1 MSGGV
6 SAALFVIPHLANMSG
21 ASAGI
26 ILFETVDLVL
36 ILLSFSFL
44 TLRFESIWAACGLH
58 SIWDFILY
66 NILGFNLSGKDE
78 MTAAV
83 FDMRSVGSNILNEG
97 KYGIEAS
104 VMNKKPLKKKQPQ
117 NAENRTFWGRIK
129 LEGLNKKDAAY
140 LLFCLAVLRVATR
153 IRLISRQSLISES
166 PSASVMYS
174 DITRSRSQY
183 SVSAVSFSDI

>member
-1 MSGGV
+1 
-6 SAALFVIPHLANMSG
+6 MSG